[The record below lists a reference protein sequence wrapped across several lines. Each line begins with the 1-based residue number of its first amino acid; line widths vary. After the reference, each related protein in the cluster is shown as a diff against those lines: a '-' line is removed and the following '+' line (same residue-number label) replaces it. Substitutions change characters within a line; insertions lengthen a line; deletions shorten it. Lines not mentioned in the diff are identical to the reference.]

1 MMRMAMNRWLK
12 FILSVFIAMTACH
25 AAELRQQEL
34 FGAGHDGYFSYRIPS
49 LLVTKRG
56 ALLAFCEGRKN
67 SRNDTG
73 DIDLLVKRSVDG
85 GRTWSPAQVVA
96 DRGADTVGN
105 PCPVVD
111 RPSGTIWVA
120 LT

>member
-34 FGAGHDGYFSYRIPS
+34 FGAGHDGYISYRIPS
-49 LLVTKRG
+49 LIVTKRG

-67 SRNDTG
+67 SAADSS
-73 DIDLLVKRSVDG
+73 DIDLLLKRSSDAG
-85 GRTWSPAQVVA
+85 KTWSQQQLLWDDGPST
-96 DRGADTVGN
+96 DGN
-105 PCPVVD
+105 PC
-111 RPSGTIWVA
+111 A
-120 LT
+120 A